1 MSLIEKAFAWGRG
14 SVRELLAQNGRS
26 PSYRSVMADNAEVIG
41 RAAGKLVRSAG
52 LFAKKKLEDIER
64 TAAETKAAA
73 ATGASTP
80 PPAPTPA
87 APVAQA
93 PAAPVQP
100 APVAPAAA
108 VPPVAAHQ
116 PAAAAATTA
125 PVRGRKK
132 RKVRPAPLLHEI
144 PSSGAA
150 YRVAWLLWL
159 GGVLAI
165 VLTIVNID
173 VVIGPP
179 GPRAVLQ
186 FLLAAT
192 FLAAGY
198 AFTTDIWRLRQLA
211 VARILRSR
219 RAGFIPRRQG
229 KTAHK
234 VLREFVTLFG
244 IIFLAL
250 SLFDLI
256 RGINGLR

>member
-1 MSLIEKAFAWGRG
+1 
-14 SVRELLAQNGRS
+14 
-26 PSYRSVMADNAEVIG
+26 MADNAEVIG

-52 LFAKKKLEDIER
+52 LFAKKKLEEIER

-73 ATGASTP
+73 AAGATAPPS
-80 PPAPTPA
+80 PPA
-87 APVAQA
+87 QA
-93 PAAPVQP
+93 S
-100 APVAPAAA
+100 
-108 VPPVAAHQ
+108 VPPVAPVQAVPVQ
-116 PAAAAATTA
+116 PVAAQPVAAAAPPPPPPPASAHA
-125 PVRGRKK
+125 PVRGGRKK
-132 RKVRPAPLLHEI
+132 RKPRPAPYLHEL
-144 PSSGAA
+144 PATGTA

-179 GPRAVLQ
+179 GPRAILQ
-186 FLLAAT
+186 FILAAT

-219 RAGFIPRRQG
+219 RAGFIPRRDG
-229 KTAHK
+229 KMAHK

-256 RGINGLR
+256 RGISGIR

>member
-1 MSLIEKAFAWGRG
+1 
-14 SVRELLAQNGRS
+14 
-26 PSYRSVMADNAEVIG
+26 MADNAEVIG

-80 PPAPTPA
+80 PPAPTPTPA

-93 PAAPVQP
+93 PAAPVQPAPVQP

-116 PAAAAATTA
+116 PAAAAAPTA